1 MKTDASAE
9 PSLASRWGAWAA
21 RRHWWVLG
29 VWIVLLVASSVVYP
43 YLESQL
49 VAPDYSVS
57 GSDSDRVTELIQQN
71 FTAAGSEQDVI
82 VFNSDTLVV
91 TDPQYR
97 RTVDTVL
104 ADVRREA
111 GVASVLGPN
120 DPGAQGQISTDG
132 HAALAAVGLSGD
144 LSQLGGH
151 AADIQDTLDAAV
163 GGGPVQANLAGLSPS
178 SNDVTAVETTDVE
191 RAESIGLPIA
201 FIVLLF
207 ALAALVA
214 AFIPLVLALS
224 GVTVTFGIL
233 AALTGVMNF
242 DAFLLSIITMIGV
255 GIGIDYSLF
264 IMSRFREEFAKRG
277 GGPDA
282 VPTAVGAAM
291 TTSGRTI
298 AFSGAIVA
306 ISLFSLFAVNSP
318 LFHEMAIGAV
328 LVVVCTLAAAWTL
341 LPALLG
347 VLGHRVNKG
356 ALPKRF
362 QPAEDREPVSEEE
375 ARLRPE
381 GTGGWARWAHTVL
394 DHPWLAIPAAAVL
407 IVLTLPVFGL
417 KLGIDLGLAALADQP
432 SGKAEIVLA
441 DKFTEGAM
449 SPVQVLASNR
459 SGGSLT
465 TQDLQAVDRLT
476 TTAAKDPRVTDAFA
490 VTTML
495 RQAGLPVTA
504 EGLATL
510 EKSRNPAVTTQ
521 LAQTVNVGNGAD
533 RTIVTVIPNVAIDS
547 TRASDLVTELR
558 DETIPPLT
566 KGGGPEMLV
575 GGASA
580 QFTDLSH
587 ETLGKLWVV
596 IGLVLTLSF
605 LYLMVVFRSLL
616 IPFKAVVMNL
626 LATGAAF
633 GLTAWVFE
641 EGHLENLFDFTSVGF
656 LQVYLPIMTFAL
668 LFGLSMDYEVFLI
681 RRMQEEWVASG
692 DNERAVATGL
702 AHTAR
707 PIAAAAM
714 IMAAVFGCF
723 LVADVL
729 ELKEFGLALAA
740 AVVLDATLV
749 RLLMVPA
756 IMKIAGPANWWLPR
770 WLQKVLPD
778 LRLD

>member
-1 MKTDASAE
+1 MKTDAATE
-9 PSLASRWGAWAA
+9 TSLASRWGAWAA

-29 VWIVLLVASSVVYP
+29 VWAVLLVGSSVVYP

-57 GSDSDRVTELIQQN
+57 GSDSDRVNELIQDN

-82 VFNSDTLVV
+82 VFSSDSLVV
-91 TDPQYR
+91 TDPAYR
-97 RTVDTVL
+97 KVLDEVL
-104 ADVRREA
+104 ADVRDEP
-111 GVASVLGPN
+111 GVASVLGPD
-120 DPGAQGQISTDG
+120 DPGAEGQISADG
-132 HAALAAVGLSGD
+132 HASLAAVGLSGD
-144 LSQLGGH
+144 DSQRGGH
-151 AADIQDTLDAAV
+151 AADIQDTIDAAV
-163 GGGPVQANLAGLSPS
+163 GDGPVEAYLAGISPS
-178 SNDVTAVETTDVE
+178 SNDVTKVETADVE
-191 RAESIGLPIA
+191 RAESFGLPVA
-201 FIVLLF
+201 FLVLLF

-214 AFIPLVLALS
+214 AFIPLALALS
-224 GVTVTFGIL
+224 GVTVTFGVL
-233 AALTGVMNF
+233 TALTGVMDF

-264 IMSRFREEFAKRG
+264 IISRFREELVRREDA
-277 GGPDA
+277 PDA
-282 VPTAVGAAM
+282 VPAAVGAAM
-291 TTSGRTI
+291 TTSGRTV

-328 LVVVCTLAAAWTL
+328 LVVVCTLAAAWSL

-347 VLGHRVNKG
+347 ALGHRINRG
-356 ALPKRF
+356 ALPQRF
-362 QPAEDREPVSEEE
+362 QPAEDRPGSVDP
-375 ARLRPE
+375 ARPE
-381 GTGGWARWAHTVL
+381 GTGFWARWAHTVL

-417 KLGIDLGLAALADQP
+417 KLGIDLGLAALADEP
-432 SGKAEIVLA
+432 SGKAEIILA
-441 DKFTEGAM
+441 DSFSEGAM
-449 SPVQVLASNR
+449 SPVQVLVSNPD
-459 SGGSLT
+459 GGPLT
-465 TQDLQAVDRLT
+465 TNDLEAVDRLT
-476 TTAAKDPRVTDAFA
+476 TEASRDPRVADAFA

-495 RQAGLPVTA
+495 RQAGLPLTA

-510 EKSRNPAVTTQ
+510 EQSKDPAAATQ
-521 LAQTVNVGNGAD
+521 LAQTVNLEDGAD
-533 RTIVTVIPNVAIDS
+533 RTIVTLVPSVAIDS
-547 TRASDLVTELR
+547 TKAGDLVNELR

-566 KGGGPEMLV
+566 GADGPEMLV

-580 QFTDLSH
+580 QFVDLSD

-616 IPFKAVVMNL
+616 IPLKAVVMNL
-626 LATGAAF
+626 MATGAAF

-641 EGHLENLFDFTSVGF
+641 EGHLEGFFDFTSVGF
-656 LQVYLPIMTFAL
+656 VQVYLPIMTFAL

-707 PIAAAAM
+707 PIAAAAA

-756 IMKIAGPANWWLPR
+756 IMKIAGTANWWLPR
-770 WLQKVLPD
+770 WLQKILPD

>member
-1 MKTDASAE
+1 MKTDAATKE
-9 PSLASRWGAWAA
+9 SLATRWGRWAA

-29 VWIVLLVASSVVYP
+29 VWAVLLIASAVSYP

-57 GSDSDRVTELIQQN
+57 GSDSDRVNELIQQN

-82 VFNSDTLVV
+82 VFNSGTLVI
-91 TDPQYR
+91 TDPEYQQV
-97 RTVDTVL
+97 VDDVL
-104 ADVRREA
+104 ADVRDDE

-120 DPGAQGQISTDG
+120 DPGAEGQISADG
-132 HAALAAVGLSGD
+132 HASLAAVGLSGD
-144 LSQLGGH
+144 DSQRAGN
-151 AADIQDTLDAAV
+151 AADIQDTIDAAV
-163 GGGPVQANLAGLSPS
+163 ADTPVVGYLAGITPS
-178 SNDVTAVETTDVE
+178 SNDVTAVETADVE

-214 AFIPLVLALS
+214 AFVPLVLALS
-224 GVTVTFGIL
+224 GVTLTLGVL
-233 AALTGVMNF
+233 AVLTGVMNF

-264 IMSRFREEFAKRG
+264 IMSRFREELARRKES
-277 GGPDA
+277 PDA
-282 VPTAVGAAM
+282 VTEAVGAAM

-306 ISLFSLFAVNSP
+306 ISLFSLFTVKSP
-318 LFHEMAIGAV
+318 LFQEMAIGAV
-328 LVVVCTLAAAWTL
+328 LVVICTLAAAWSL

-347 VLGHRVNKG
+347 ALGHRVNRG
-356 ALPKRF
+356 ALPQRF
-362 QPAEDREPVSEEE
+362 QPAEDRPE
-375 ARLRPE
+375 AQDPARPE
-381 GTGGWARWAHTVL
+381 GTGFWARWAHTVL

-407 IVLTLPVFGL
+407 IVLTLPMFGL
-417 KLGIDLGLAALADQP
+417 KLGIDLGLAAMADEP
-432 SGKAEIVLA
+432 SGKAEVILA
-441 DKFTEGAM
+441 DSFSEGAM
-449 SPVQVLASNR
+449 SPVQVLVTHR
-459 SGGSLT
+459 GDGPLT
-465 TQDLQAVDRLT
+465 TEDLQAVDQLT
-476 TTAAKDPRVTDAFA
+476 TEASRDPRVGDAFA

-495 RQAGLPVTA
+495 RAAGLPLTA

-510 EKSRNPAVTTQ
+510 GQSNDPAVATQ
-521 LAQTVNVGNGAD
+521 IAQTVNLDDGAD
-533 RTIVTVIPNVAIDS
+533 STIVTMVPSVAIDS
-547 TRASDLVTELR
+547 TKASNLVNDLR
-558 DETIPPLT
+558 DEVIPPLSS
-566 KGGGPEMLV
+566 GNGPEMLV

-580 QFTDLSH
+580 QFVDLSD

-616 IPFKAVVMNL
+616 IPLKAVAMNL

-641 EGHLENLFDFTSVGF
+641 EGHLENLLDFTSVGF
-656 LQVYLPIMTFAL
+656 VQVYLPIMVFAL

-681 RRMQEEWVASG
+681 RRMQEEWVVSG

-707 PIAAAAM
+707 PIAAAAG

-729 ELKEFGLALAA
+729 ELKQFGLALAA
-740 AVVLDATLV
+740 AVILDATLV
-749 RLLMVPA
+749 RLLLVPA
-756 IMKIAGPANWWLPR
+756 IMKVAGPANWWLPG

>member
-1 MKTDASAE
+1 MKTDAAAGM
-9 PSLASRWGAWAA
+9 SLATRWGAWAA

-29 VWIVLLVASSVVYP
+29 VWIALLVASAASYP

-57 GSDSDRVTELIQQN
+57 GSDSDRVNELIQQN

-91 TDPQYR
+91 TDPEYR
-97 RTVDTVL
+97 QVLDDVL
-104 ADVRREA
+104 ADVRDEA

-120 DPGAQGQISTDG
+120 DPGAEGQISADG
-132 HAALAAVGLSGD
+132 HASLAAVGLSGD
-144 LSQLGGH
+144 DSQRAGH
-151 AADIQDTLDAAV
+151 AADIQDTIDAALGDSQV
-163 GGGPVQANLAGLSPS
+163 EGYLAGISPS
-178 SNDVTAVETTDVE
+178 SNDVTAVETADVE

-214 AFIPLVLALS
+214 AFVPLALALS
-224 GVTVTFGIL
+224 GVTVTIGVL

-264 IMSRFREEFAKRG
+264 IMSRYREELARRKDD
-277 GGPDA
+277 PDA
-282 VPTAVGAAM
+282 VTAAVGAAM

-298 AFSGAIVA
+298 VFSGAIVA
-306 ISLFSLFAVNSP
+306 ISLFSLFVVKSP
-318 LFHEMAIGAV
+318 LFQEMAIGAV
-328 LVVVCTLAAAWTL
+328 LVVVCTLAAAWSL

-347 VLGHRVNKG
+347 ALGPRVNRG
-356 ALPKRF
+356 SLPKRF
-362 QPAEDREPVSEEE
+362 QPAEDRPDAEDPT
-375 ARLRPE
+375 RPE
-381 GTGGWARWAHTVL
+381 GTGFWAKWAHTVL

-407 IVLTLPVFGL
+407 IVLTLPMFGL
-417 KLGIDLGLAALADQP
+417 KLGIDLGLAAMADEP
-432 SGKAEIVLA
+432 SGKAEVILA
-441 DKFTEGAM
+441 DSFSEGAM
-449 SPVQVLASNR
+449 SPVQILVSHQ
-459 SGGSLT
+459 GDGPLT
-465 TQDLQAVDRLT
+465 TEDLKAVDQLT
-476 TTAAKDPRVTDAFA
+476 TEAGQDPRVTGAFA

-495 RQAGLPVTA
+495 RAAGLPVTA

-510 EKSRNPAVTTQ
+510 EQSTDPAVTTQ
-521 LAQTVNVGNGAD
+521 LAQTVNLDDGAD
-533 RTIVTVIPNVAIDS
+533 RTIVTMVPSVAIDS
-547 TRASDLVTELR
+547 SKASDLVNDLR
-558 DETIPPLT
+558 DEVIPPLSS
-566 KGGGPEMLV
+566 GGGPEMLV

-580 QFTDLSH
+580 QFEDLSA

-616 IPFKAVVMNL
+616 IPLKAVAMNL

-641 EGHLENLFDFTSVGF
+641 EGHLENLFNFTSVGF
-656 LQVYLPIMTFAL
+656 VQVYLPIMVFAL

-707 PIAAAAM
+707 PIAAAAG

-729 ELKEFGLALAA
+729 ELKQFGLALAA
-740 AVVLDATLV
+740 AVILDATLV
-749 RLLMVPA
+749 RLLLVPA
-756 IMKIAGPANWWLPR
+756 IMKVAGPANWWLPR
-770 WLQKVLPD
+770 WLQKILPD